1 MACHQKPITGLHFY
15 NSGWSDNLYVYI
27 YIGVTTLAN
36 KPTVKIVIRQI
47 FLRTGFK
54 EVVKSISHKTSEVL
68 TTCIMQKVS

>member
-47 FLRTGFK
+47 FYELALK
-54 EVVKSISHKTSEVL
+54 KL
-68 TTCIMQKVS
+68 